1 VPDTAPAPVTATQVL
16 YRAAPHYLQE
26 PAPGDRTRVASII
39 TEIVTSQREDGSTLI
54 RLSADAQFAHR
65 LFRHEPPAGDPPQHR
80 LYLPGISI
88 PDLPQEVLK
97 VAGPNLVGVELVS
110 DPDQEQPESQIVLHL
125 DSPDVTITRLAS
137 KASHLVIQLGR
148 QAAWPSS
155 QTPAASIA
163 QAQVDTEP
171 EVSPRVTDET
181 AQVSAVVAEAPV
193 EAPSHAG
200 TSISDIEVVRQSDG
214 ATVVRL
220 IADGPISDDRYR
232 SFTSSADPPRH
243 GLSVDGVS
251 MPSAPALI
259 PVGGPCLDQIR
270 VVQPL
275 TGEPLALH
283 LILELAAG
291 EVEVAYATHIDN
303 LVLLRLLPPPSP
315 STSAP
320 VPRDRAALAAVEPS
334 EIADTIVEV
343 TFWRRSDGAT
353 VLLVTA
359 NGPIP
364 EEGFLHE
371 PTRGTPPVAI
381 LRVGGITS
389 PYYPEQIPVNDANIR
404 QVRVGHFGDE
414 LFLAIEVTSPGVG
427 ITQVVHQETK
437 LLVHLE
443 PS

>member
-1 VPDTAPAPVTATQVL
+1 M
-16 YRAAPHYLQE
+16 
-26 PAPGDRTRVASII
+26 I
-39 TEIVTSQREDGSTLI
+39 TEIVSSQREDGSTLI
-54 RLSADAQFAHR
+54 RLSADAPFAHR

-88 PDLPQEVLK
+88 PDLPREVLR
-97 VAGPNLVGVELVS
+97 VDGPNLVGVELLTETI
-110 DPDQEQPESQIVLHL
+110 QEQAESQIVLHL
-125 DSPDVTITRLAS
+125 DSPEVTITRLAS
-137 KASHLVIQLGR
+137 KATHLVIQLGT
-148 QAAWPSS
+148 QAAWPS
-155 QTPAASIA
+155 TPVPEAGRA
-163 QAQVDTEP
+163 QAQVAAEPVPTKPAVDTAQVPAELVEEP
-171 EVSPRVTDET
+171 VVEVSPT
-181 AQVSAVVAEAPV
+181 ATGAV
-193 EAPSHAG
+193 
-200 TSISDIEVVRQSDG
+200 ISDIQVVRQSDG
-214 ATVVRL
+214 ATVLRL
-220 IADGPISDDRYR
+220 IADGPISGDRFR
-232 SFTSSADPPRH
+232 SFEVSSDPPRH
-243 GLSVDGVS
+243 GLSIDGVS
-251 MPSAPALI
+251 MPGAPELI
-259 PVGGPCLDQIR
+259 PVNGPCLDQIR
-270 VVQPL
+270 VVQPQ

-320 VPRDRAALAAVEPS
+320 TPRATANLIVEPA
-334 EIADTIVEV
+334 EIADTIVDV

-364 EEGFLHE
+364 EESFLHE

-381 LRVGGITS
+381 LRVGGITK
-389 PYYPEQIPVNDANIR
+389 PYYPEQIPVNDANIH

-414 LFLAIEVTSPGVG
+414 LILAIEVTSANVG

-443 PS
+443 R